1 MTDTPAS
8 MTLRSTETS
17 PFGRKVR
24 MVIDILGLGDR
35 IAVVPANTL
44 DDGDTLRLQNPLG
57 KMPCLLLPGGEA
69 LYDSDVIIEYLQELA
84 GADRL
89 VPLSGPERYRKR
101 TLATLADGITDA
113 ALLIV
118 YEGRF
123 RDPGTHSARWLAHQ
137 RGKVI
142 RALAAFEKAP
152 PPADITDIVSIAL
165 ACALG
170 YLDWR
175 EPVAWRPGHPRLVQW
190 LAEFSRHEGAYE
202 RTAARS

>member
-1 MTDTPAS
+1 MTDTPAR

-24 MVIDILGLGDR
+24 IAIDVLGLGAR

-44 DDGDTLRLQNPLG
+44 DDNDTLRLQNPLG
-57 KMPCLLLPGGEA
+57 KMPCLLLPGGDV

-84 GADRL
+84 GTDRL
-89 VPLSGPERYRKR
+89 VPLNGPERYRKR
-101 TLATLADGITDA
+101 TLATLADGIADA
-113 ALLIV
+113 ALLMV
-118 YEGRF
+118 YEDRF
-123 RDPGTHSARWLAHQ
+123 REPGTHSARWLAHQ
-137 RGKVI
+137 RGKVM

-152 PPADITDIVSIAL
+152 PPAGVTDTVSIAL

-175 EPVAWRPGHPRLVQW
+175 QPVPWRAEHPRLVQW
-190 LAEFSRHEGAYE
+190 LADFSRHEGAFE